1 MTEPVFAALAD
12 VPLRDA
18 WAHEAHRFTP
28 WLAANLDRLAEVIG
42 IPLELT
48 GTEIRVGTF
57 SADILARNAAD
68 DSVVLVENQLEGS
81 DHTHLGQIMTYL
93 AGLEAQT
100 MVWVAP
106 TFRDEHLS
114 AIRWLNEHTVDPF
127 AFFAV
132 RVRVVRI
139 ADSPY
144 APLFEVVERPNNWDR
159 QVSEKKRAV
168 EGDLTEL
175 GQHRRAFWTHVCA
188 RHPRFGKPDAA
199 SSHWADLPGTD
210 AVVVQYLSK
219 NGVGV
224 FVRPRRGRSM
234 EELAGELQPNLQQL
248 ADELG
253 APAGGDS
260 SFLSQSLKAD
270 PHDPAQWDRLADWL
284 DERTTAYQAAFAR
297 LEEHTA
303 GTVK

>member
-1 MTEPVFAALAD
+1 MSDPVFATLAD
-12 VPLRDA
+12 VPLREA

-28 WLAANLDRLAEVIG
+28 WLAANLAGLSAVIG

-48 GTEIRVGTF
+48 GTEMRVGTF
-57 SADILARNAAD
+57 SADILARSAIN

-106 TFRDEHLS
+106 AFRDEHLS

-159 QVSEKKRAV
+159 QVSEKRRAV

-175 GQHRRAFWTHVCA
+175 GQHRLAFWTHVCS

-199 SSHWADLPGTD
+199 SSHWAELPGTD

-219 NGVGV
+219 NGVGI
-224 FVRPRRGRSM
+224 FVRPRRGRSI
-234 EELAGELQPNLQQL
+234 EELAGDLQPNLQRL

-253 APAGGDS
+253 APAGGES
-260 SFLSQSLKAD
+260 SFLSLALKAD
-270 PHDPAQWDRLADWL
+270 PQDTSQWDRLADWL
-284 DERTTAYQAAFAR
+284 DERTTAYQSAFAR
-297 LEEHTA
+297 NKETEA
-303 GTVK
+303 

>member
-1 MTEPVFAALAD
+1 MTDPVFASLAD
-12 VPLRDA
+12 VPLREA

-28 WLAANLDRLAEVIG
+28 WLAANLERLSTIIG

-48 GTEIRVGTF
+48 GTEMRVGTF

-68 DSVVLVENQLEGS
+68 DSVVLIENQLEGS

-106 TFRDEHLS
+106 SFRDEHLS

-144 APLFEVVERPNNWDR
+144 APLFEVQERPNNWDR
-159 QVSEKKRAV
+159 QVSEKRRAA
-168 EGDLTEL
+168 EGDRSEL
-175 GQHRRAFWTHVCA
+175 GEHRLAFWTAFCA
-188 RHPRFGKPDAA
+188 RYPDYGKPTAA
-199 SSHWADLPGTD
+199 NSRWVALPGTEMLL
-210 AVVVQYLSK
+210 VQFLARY
-219 NGVGV
+219 GVGV
-224 FVRPRRGRSM
+224 FVRPPRGGSPHELELVVRPYLD
-234 EELAGELQPNLQQL
+234 ELAT
-248 ADELG
+248 ELG
-253 APAGGDS
+253 AKREIDLGS
-260 SFLSQSLKAD
+260 RLTID
-270 PHDPAQWDRLADWL
+270 PNNQANWEEMSVWL
-284 DERTTAYQAAFAR
+284 DDRTKAYQAAFAR
-297 LEEHTA
+297 LN
-303 GTVK
+303 V